1 MCNKEELTDA
11 TMKVLQGQITN
22 AIDARDDYKEQ
33 MKKIIE
39 SYADTDNLD
48 EIGKMFVA
56 VTNNE
61 ELMEILKSIIEQYY
75 KDLRNL

>member
-33 MKKIIE
+33 MII
-39 SYADTDNLD
+39 
-48 EIGKMFVA
+48 
-56 VTNNE
+56 
-61 ELMEILKSIIEQYY
+61 
-75 KDLRNL
+75 